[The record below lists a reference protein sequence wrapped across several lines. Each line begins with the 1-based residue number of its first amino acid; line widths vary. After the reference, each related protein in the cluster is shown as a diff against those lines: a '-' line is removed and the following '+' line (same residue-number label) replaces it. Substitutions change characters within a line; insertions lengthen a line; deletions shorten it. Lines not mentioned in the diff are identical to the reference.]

1 MPAAALTSLFVR
13 APNEA
18 LGAARRSK
26 PLVHVHH
33 VLWCN
38 RIMKNDPLLYSFQE
52 LAHRSAEPLVAAA
65 RAGAALWGSALNP
78 LASTPLGRAM
88 HAAADSTTHLF
99 RRYGKPSWG
108 VDGITVDGR
117 QLPVLQTSAWRS
129 PWCDLALF
137 SATRPA
143 GSLPVPK
150 VLVVAP
156 LSGHHATLLR
166 GTVRTLLRDH
176 DVYVTDWTNAREVP
190 LTTGTFDFHDYID
203 LVRTML
209 QQVGDRPHVLAVCQ
223 PGPCVLAAAALMA
236 EDGDPA
242 RPATMTF
249 MGSPLDA
256 RRSPTVTNKLAE
268 GQPFS
273 WFERNMIQVVP
284 PPYPG
289 AGRRVY
295 PGFVQLASFMMLNVD
310 KHLDAHWRYFQSL
323 VASDGDA
330 AAKHREFYDE
340 YLAVLD
346 LTEEFYLQTVDIVF
360 QRYLLARGELV
371 HRGRIVRPECI
382 TDIGLHTVE
391 GAEDDISGI
400 GQTQAAHTMC
410 SALPDPL
417 RAHHVQ
423 PHVGHYGIFNGQR
436 FETEIYPRVRDFI
449 AALDGSRSQG
459 R

>member
-1 MPAAALTSLFVR
+1 
-13 APNEA
+13 
-18 LGAARRSK
+18 
-26 PLVHVHH
+26 
-33 VLWCN
+33 
-38 RIMKNDPLLYSFQE
+38 MKNYPLLYSFQE
-52 LAHRSAEPLVAAA
+52 LAYQSAEPLVAAA
-65 RAGAALWGSALNP
+65 RAGSALWGSAMNP
-78 LASTPLGRAM
+78 LASTPLGRAL
-88 HAAADSTTHLF
+88 HAAAACATHLF

-108 VDGITVDGR
+108 IVDVGVDGR
-117 QLPVLQTSAWRS
+117 TLPVLQTVAWRS
-129 PWCDLALF
+129 AWCDLVLF
-137 SATRPA
+137 SAQRPE
-143 GSLPVPK
+143 GSLPVPR

-156 LSGHHATLLR
+156 LSGHYASLLR
-166 GTVRTLLRDH
+166 GTVRTLVADH

-190 LTTGTFDFHDYID
+190 LSAGTFDFHDYID

-223 PGPCVLAAAALMA
+223 PGPCVLAAASLMA

-256 RRSPTVTNKLAE
+256 RHSPTVTNKLAE

-273 WFERNMIQVVP
+273 WFERNMIQTVP

-295 PGFVQLASFMMLNVD
+295 PGFVQLTSFMMLNVD
-310 KHLDAHWRYFQSL
+310 KHQDAHWRYFQSL
-323 VASDGDA
+323 VAGDGDA

-360 QRYLLARGELV
+360 QRHLLARGELL
-371 HRGRIVRPECI
+371 HRGRAVRPERI

-391 GAEDDISGI
+391 GAEDDISGL
-400 GQTQAAHTMC
+400 GQTEAAHTMC
-410 SALPDPL
+410 STLPDAL
-417 RAHHVQ
+417 RAHWVQ
-423 PHVGHYGIFNGQR
+423 PHVGHYGVFNGHR
-436 FETEIYPRVRDFI
+436 FETDIYPRVRDFI
-449 AALDGSRSQG
+449 ARLDRGGSQG